1 MNSWRRYART
11 STRTCTPAAAQASP
25 APGFT
30 QVRGQLVGAVAGLEQ
45 ITGLLNTLIIQQGDR
60 PGETS

>member
-1 MNSWRRYART
+1 
-11 STRTCTPAAAQASP
+11 
-25 APGFT
+25 
-30 QVRGQLVGAVAGLEQ
+30 LVGAVAGLEQ